1 MLPRQSMPNG
11 NKEAKSQ
18 NGISLSTKISS
29 PALLTFWAKG
39 HILLVMKRHD
49 GGLADDDISTVSA
62 DSGVAMSRIASKKT
76 LQTKVLGTVLLFR
89 DLIMLRLPRT
99 MSTRKTDRG
108 SSL

>member
-1 MLPRQSMPNG
+1 MPDG

-18 NGISLSTKISS
+18 KGISLSTRISS

-39 HILLVMKRHD
+39 HILLVIKRHD
-49 GGLADDDISTVSA
+49 GGLADDISTVSA